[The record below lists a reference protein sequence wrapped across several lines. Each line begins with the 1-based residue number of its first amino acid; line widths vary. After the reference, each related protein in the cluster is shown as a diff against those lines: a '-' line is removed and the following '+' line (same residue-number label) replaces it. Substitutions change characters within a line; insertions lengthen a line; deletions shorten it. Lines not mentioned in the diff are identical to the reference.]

1 MAYIGSK
8 ISLIS
13 KSDIRYV
20 GTLIEINQEQSTVS
34 LQDVQSWGTEGRRGN
49 PSEELPPSDEAYP
62 YVVFR
67 GSDVKDLHVMTAPE
81 RPPPAPMRVPNDPA
95 VIRSGGPT
103 PGSSSGPTP
112 AGPPPDPS
120 GPPRPPGFQG
130 YGGGPGGMMGQ
141 PGQYPGMPGSHP
153 YGMPPQP
160 MGFGYPP
167 PPPHM
172 LPQKQ
177 PYWGPQGDQQRP
189 PSGHPGSMGPGS
201 QMHGQPLP
209 QQQAQEVSPVTRETP
224 VGQTQSSKVASSD
237 ETDLVQNFDTL
248 DLNESAVLPGDRP
261 TREPGQKAKPTGPQ
275 RADAYRGAGRTTARR
290 PQQGMAEQV
299 DRPTPAAKKEDA
311 VETKQHEEKAAETG
325 AAQPSEK
332 DLNAEA
338 SVRNENMRL
347 PGTGAHLLNSGP
359 RRGRGRGRGGSSGQ
373 MRNNR
378 ITVPDS
384 DFDFEIANAKFNK
397 TELANEASTSTSTAA
412 APKPVH
418 VSPTAD
424 VVAPTNDGYEEEEE
438 HEDDEGFYQKSSFF
452 DNISCESKDRAD
464 SEVLVASGSMR
475 NDDSTWKLSVRW
487 VWMAD
492 EVDTDAEDMV
502 AAIAVVATTVV
513 AAVADTV
520 VATTVAATTKE
531 DMVDTAMDSKATAM
545 ETKAITSSG
554 METLV
559 VMMATGIEVMDGARM
574 AMVEM
579 AINRSSS
586 SSSSSR
592 SDMTVAL
599 LVVGE

>member
-1 MAYIGSK
+1 MMAYIGSK

-189 PSGHPGSMGPGS
+189 PSGYPGSMQGPGS
-201 QMHGQPLP
+201 QMGGQPLP

-275 RADAYRGAGRTTARR
+275 RADADRGAGRTTARR

-299 DRPTPAAKKEDA
+299 DRPTLAAKKEDA
-311 VETKQHEEKAAETG
+311 VETKQPEEKAAETG

-424 VVAPTNDGYEEEEE
+424 VVAPTNDGYEPEEEE

-464 SEVLVASGSMR
+464 SGDGRGTRRVRQYEERRLNLETFGQMGVDGGRGGYRRGGYGGGYRRGGNNSGR
-475 NDDSTWKLSVRW
+475 GRGGYGGGYN
-487 VWMAD
+487 
-492 EVDTDAEDMV
+492 
-502 AAIAVVATTVV
+502 
-513 AAVADTV
+513 
-520 VATTVAATTKE
+520 
-531 DMVDTAMDSKATAM
+531 
-545 ETKAITSSG
+545 SG
-554 METLV
+554 
-559 VMMATGIEVMDGARM
+559 GYNQGGYGGHGHGQQSNGYGNQGHYQQRDGNAGRYDG
-574 AMVEM
+574 
-579 AINRSSS
+579 NRD
-586 SSSSSR
+586 R
-592 SDMTVAL
+592 GYGRRENGYGGNGYQAQQQQQQQQFPQ
-599 LVVGE
+599 